1 MNYILIKY
9 QLQYASINHTINQF
23 SVFYE
28 YYLVFYVIYIYFLCH
43 NRIIYYCVLN
53 FFDIKI

>member
-23 SVFYE
+23 SMFYE
-28 YYLVFYVIYIYFLCH
+28 YYLVFYVIRIFL
-43 NRIIYYCVLN
+43 VS
-53 FFDIKI
+53 